1 MYIIIVPWSV
11 CKKVIP
17 DIRNRVPY
25 TVDVQCNKKRV
36 MTKRETKGTKTQK
49 KAKARPSA
57 ATQQKATE
65 DALHFR
71 VEFENLITSI
81 STNFI
86 NLAPEQIDTGITGAL
101 GVLGDFTKTD
111 RSYVLLFDKSGES
124 LERTHEWC
132 AIGMESQSEQYR
144 AMRASTYPW
153 LVGKLRKQQ
162 TVHFTAV
169 DDLPAEAKAEK
180 KVFRDQKVRSLIN
193 VPLMYGGSLRGIIGL
208 ETVLSNKAW
217 SRDTATLLKMAGEIF
232 SNALERKR
240 VEEEL
245 AHERDLLHTLMDNL
259 PDTIYFKDTQS
270 RFTRINKAQ
279 AKTLGIQNPAA
290 AINKT
295 DFDFFVHDHARIAFA
310 EEQEIIKSGKALI
323 NKIEKVGRPGS
334 VFTWFTAT
342 KVPIFDKRNNIVGTV
357 GVSRDITK
365 MKEFEDELQKAK
377 NELEIRVAERTADL
391 KKANERLETRISQ
404 LDFLNSTSFEL
415 AQLIQMDELLPAI
428 LRTFA
433 ARFPH
438 SQASICKAKKSAFK
452 CANATG
458 ILNCE
463 EGRRASEEALSVF
476 VRAEMQRTIIVEDWA
491 RDPRLSECHWPDL
504 SELPCYAAI
513 PLLADNKC
521 LAVVQ
526 IFTTPEYLGLY
537 GQEQTLL
544 TTLAAHA
551 ASCLSN
557 AIHYQELGEKARL
570 DGELD
575 AARSIQ
581 RRFTPQYKPQIP
593 HVNIKG
599 VYYPAYEVGGDYLDY
614 FKTQAGD
621 WVVVIADV
629 CGKGIPA
636 ALLKTMLRS
645 TFRVEGR
652 NETSAKRLLCA
663 VNDFMTLNLDDRSFV
678 TALCLIVKADGSS
691 MSYARAGHPMLI
703 KLSPRDELPLPIN
716 TNGLALGLVSD
727 ASKFTA
733 MMDEVIVDLK
743 KADRFLI
750 YTDGL
755 IDANNPE
762 RNSYGI
768 QRLNEAL
775 ARAHDCDADSMIT
788 LLMDDI
794 KKFTRDAPYH
804 DDLTILALQVTE

>member
-1 MYIIIVPWSV
+1 MAKKTARKPLPGRKTKASSSV
-11 CKKVIP
+11 AAVAP
-17 DIRNRVPY
+17 E
-25 TVDVQCNKKRV
+25 Q
-36 MTKRETKGTKTQK
+36 KT
-49 KAKARPSA
+49 A
-57 ATQQKATE
+57 E

-71 VEFENLITSI
+71 VEFEKLITSI

-86 NLAPEQIDTGITGAL
+86 NLAPEQIDNGVTVAL
-101 GVLGDFTKTD
+101 GLLGEFTKTD
-111 RSYVLLFDKSGES
+111 RSYVLLFDKSGEN

-132 AIGMESQSEQYR
+132 AIGIESQSEQYR
-144 AMRASTYPW
+144 TMSASALPW
-153 LVGKLRKQQ
+153 LVGKLRMQQ
-162 TVHFTAV
+162 TAYFTDV
-169 DDLPAEAKAEK
+169 DDLPSEAKAEK
-180 KVFRDQKVRSLIN
+180 KAFKEQKVRSLIN
-193 VPLMYGGSLRGIIGL
+193 VPVVYGGSLRGVIGL
-208 ETVLSNKAW
+208 ESVLSNKSW

-232 SNALERKR
+232 SSALERKR

-245 AHERDLLHTLMDNL
+245 AYERDLLHTLMDNL
-259 PDTIYFKDTQS
+259 PDTIYFKDTES

-279 AKTLGIQNPAA
+279 AKTLGIQNPVA
-290 AINKT
+290 AIGKT

-310 EEQEIIKSGKALI
+310 EEQEIMKSGKSLI
-323 NKIEKVGRPGS
+323 NKIEKVSRPDGN
-334 VFTWFTAT
+334 FTWFTAT
-342 KVPIFDKRNNIVGTV
+342 KVPIFDKNNNIVGTV
-357 GVSRDITK
+357 GVSRDITT
-365 MKEFEDELQKAK
+365 MKNFEDELQKAK

-391 KKANERLETRISQ
+391 KKANERLETRIAQ

-415 AQLIQMDELLPAI
+415 AQLIQIDELLPAI

-438 SQASICKAKKSAFK
+438 SQASICKAKKGSFK
-452 CANATG
+452 CTHATG
-458 ILNCE
+458 ELNTDP
-463 EGRRASEEALSVF
+463 GREASEQALSVF
-476 VRAEMQRTIIVEDWA
+476 MRTELQRTIVVENWMQ
-491 RDPRLSECHWPDL
+491 DPRLSQYKWPEL
-504 SELPCYAAI
+504 SELPCYTAI

-526 IFTTPEYLGLY
+526 IFTTPEYVDVY
-537 GQEQTLL
+537 EQEQTLL

-557 AIHYQELGEKARL
+557 ALHYQDLGEKARL

-593 HVNIKG
+593 HVNLKG

-614 FKTQAGD
+614 FKTEAGD
-621 WVVVIADV
+621 WVVVISDV

-636 ALLKTMLRS
+636 ALLMTMLRS

-678 TALCLIVKADGSS
+678 TALCLIIKHDGTS
-691 MSYARAGHPMLI
+691 MSYARAGHPMLL
-703 KLSPRDELPLPIN
+703 KLSPNNEPPLPI
-716 TNGLALGLVSD
+716 TSNGLALGLVSD
-727 ASKFTA
+727 GAKFTA
-733 MMDEVIVDLK
+733 MMDEVTVDLK
-743 KADRFLI
+743 KGDRFLI

-762 RNSYGI
+762 RNSYGV
-768 QRLNEAL
+768 QRLNEVL
-775 ARAHDCDADSMIT
+775 ARDKDSDADSMIS

-794 KKFTRDAPYH
+794 KKFTRGAPYH
-804 DDLTILALQVTE
+804 DDLTILALQVTD

>member
-1 MYIIIVPWSV
+1 MAKKIVK
-11 CKKVIP
+11 KKVSA
-17 DIRNRVPY
+17 
-25 TVDVQCNKKRV
+25 KKPRAADAAELP
-36 MTKRETKGTKTQK
+36 RHKG
-49 KAKARPSA
+49 P
-57 ATQQKATE
+57 E
-65 DALHFR
+65 DALHYR
-71 VEFENLITSI
+71 LEFEKLITTI

-86 NLAPEQIDTGITGAL
+86 NLAPEQIDNGITIAL
-101 GVLGDFTKTD
+101 GLLGEFSRTD
-111 RSYVLLFDKSGES
+111 RSYVLLFDKNEET

-132 AIGMESQSEQYR
+132 AIGIESHSEQFH
-144 AMRASTYPW
+144 AIKISEYPW
-153 LVGKLRKQQ
+153 LIGKLRKLQ
-162 TVHFTAV
+162 TIHFTEI

-180 KVFRDQKVRSLIN
+180 KVFKEQNVRSLMN
-193 VPLMYGGSLRGIIGL
+193 VPVVYGGSLRGFIGL
-208 ETVLSNKAW
+208 ETVSHEKTW

-232 SNALERKR
+232 SSALERKR

-245 AHERDLLHTLMDNL
+245 ALERDLLHTLMDNM

-310 EEQEIIKSGKALI
+310 EEQEIMKTGKALI
-323 NKIEKVGRPGS
+323 NKIEKVSRPDGN
-334 VFTWFTAT
+334 FTWFTAT
-342 KVPIFDKRNNIVGTV
+342 KIPVFDKNNTIVGTV
-357 GVSRDITK
+357 GMSRDITK
-365 MKEFEDELQKAK
+365 MKDFEDELQKAK

-391 KKANERLETRISQ
+391 KKSNERLETRIAQ
-404 LDFLNSTSFEL
+404 IDFLNATSFEM
-415 AQLIQMDELLPAI
+415 AQLIHLDELLPAVM
-428 LRTFA
+428 RTFA
-433 ARFPH
+433 SRFPQ
-438 SQASICKAKKSAFK
+438 SQASICKAKKGVFK
-452 CANATG
+452 CSNATG
-458 ILNCE
+458 SLNSDA
-463 EGRRASEEALSVF
+463 GREASEQALSVF
-476 VRAEMQRTIIVEDWA
+476 MRTELQRPIIVENWKQDS
-491 RDPRLSECHWPDL
+491 RLSQYPWPGLD
-504 SELPCYAAI
+504 ELPCYVAI

-526 IFTTPEYLGLY
+526 IFTMPEYLELY
-537 GQEQTLL
+537 EQEQPLL
-544 TTLAAHA
+544 TTIAAHA
-551 ASCLSN
+551 AACLSN

-593 HVNIKG
+593 HVNLKG

-614 FKTQAGD
+614 FKNQAGD

-636 ALLKTMLRS
+636 ALLMTMLRS

-678 TALCLIVKADGSS
+678 TALCLIISADGNS

-703 KLSPRDELPLPIN
+703 KLGAGGEAPAPVS

-727 ASKFTA
+727 NLKFND
-733 MMDEVIVDLK
+733 MMDEVTLDLQK
-743 KADRFLI
+743 GDRFLI

-755 IDANNPE
+755 IDATNPE
-762 RNSYGI
+762 RNSYGS
-768 QRLNEAL
+768 QRLNEVL
-775 ARAHDCDADSMIT
+775 AHDKESDADSLISV
-788 LLMDDI
+788 LMEDI
-794 KKFTRDAPYH
+794 KKFTRGAPYH

>member
-1 MYIIIVPWSV
+1 MAKKIV
-11 CKKVIP
+11 KKP
-17 DIRNRVPY
+17 SNG
-25 TVDVQCNKKRV
+25 KR
-36 MTKRETKGTKTQK
+36 
-49 KAKARPSA
+49 AKVPSA
-57 ATQQKATE
+57 ASAFDLDQKTAE
-65 DALHFR
+65 DALHYR
-71 VEFENLITSI
+71 VEFEKLITSI

-86 NLAPEQIDTGITGAL
+86 NLAPEQIDNGINVAL
-101 GVLGDFTKTD
+101 GLLGEFTKTD
-111 RSYVLLFDKSGES
+111 RSYILLFNKGSEN

-132 AIGMESQSEQYR
+132 AIGIESQSELYR
-144 AMRASTYPW
+144 TLNAGAFPW
-153 LVGKLRKQQ
+153 LVGKLRMQQ
-162 TVHFTAV
+162 TVYFSDI

-180 KVFRDQKVRSLIN
+180 KAFKEQRVRSLIN
-193 VPLMYGGSLRGIIGL
+193 VPVIYGGALRGIIGL
-208 ETVLSNKAW
+208 ESVLSEKTW

-232 SNALERKR
+232 SSALERKR

-245 AHERDLLHTLMDNL
+245 AYERDLLHTLMDNL
-259 PDTIYFKDTQS
+259 PDTIYFKDTES

-279 AKTLGIQNPAA
+279 AKTLGILNPAA
-290 AINKT
+290 AISKT

-310 EEQEIIKSGKALI
+310 EEQEIMRTGKALI
-323 NKIEKVGRPGS
+323 NKIEKVSRPDGN
-334 VFTWFTAT
+334 FTWFTAT
-342 KVPIFDKRNNIVGTV
+342 KVPIFDKTNTIVGTV

-391 KKANERLETRISQ
+391 KKANERLEVRIAQ

-415 AQLIQMDELLPAI
+415 AQLIQIDELLPAI

-433 ARFPH
+433 SRFPH
-438 SQASICKAKKSAFK
+438 SQSSICKAKKNTFK
-452 CANATG
+452 CTHATG
-458 ILNCE
+458 ELNSDA
-463 EGRRASEEALSVF
+463 GREASEQALAIF
-476 VRAEMQRTIIVEDWA
+476 MRTELQRTIVVENWA
-491 RDPRLSECHWPDL
+491 RDPRLSQYTWPDMAD
-504 SELPCYAAI
+504 LPCYFAI

-526 IFTTPEYLGLY
+526 IFTTPEYLDTY
-537 GQEQTLL
+537 EQEQTLL

-551 ASCLSN
+551 AACLSN

-593 HVNIKG
+593 HVNLKG

-614 FKTQAGD
+614 FKTEAGD
-621 WVVVIADV
+621 WVVVISDV

-636 ALLKTMLRS
+636 ALLMTMLRS

-678 TALCLIVKADGSS
+678 TALCLIIKHDGSS
-691 MSYARAGHPMLI
+691 LSYARAGHPMLL
-703 KLSPRDELPLPIN
+703 KLSPNGEPPLPISS
-716 TNGLALGLVSD
+716 NGLALGLVSD
-727 ASKFTA
+727 GGKFNA
-733 MMDEVIVDLK
+733 MMDEVTVELK
-743 KADRFLI
+743 KGDRFLI

-755 IDANNPE
+755 IDATDPE

-768 QRLNEAL
+768 QRLNEVL
-775 ARAHDCDADSMIT
+775 ARDRNSDADGMIS
-788 LLMDDI
+788 LLMEDI
-794 KKFTRDAPYH
+794 KKFTRGAPYH
-804 DDLTILALQVTE
+804 DDLTILALQVTD

>member
-1 MYIIIVPWSV
+1 MA
-11 CKKVIP
+11 KKSRKQQVVEKKT
-17 DIRNRVPY
+17 RVRAPA
-25 TVDVQCNKKRV
+25 VLD
-36 MTKRETKGTKTQK
+36 
-49 KAKARPSA
+49 SA
-57 ATQQKATE
+57 QQKAAE

-71 VEFENLITSI
+71 VEFEKLITSI

-86 NLAPEQIDTGITGAL
+86 NLAPEQIDSGISGAL
-101 GVLGDFTKTD
+101 GVLGEFTKTD
-111 RSYVLLFDKSGES
+111 RSYVLLFDKVGET

-132 AIGMESQSEQYR
+132 AIGIESQSEQYR
-144 AMRASTYPW
+144 AMNASAFPW

-162 TVHFTAV
+162 TVYFTGV
-169 DDLPAEAKAEK
+169 DDLPPEAKAEK
-180 KVFRDQKVRSLIN
+180 KAFKDQKVRSLIN
-193 VPLMYGGSLRGIIGL
+193 VPVVYGGSLRGIIGL
-208 ETVLSNKAW
+208 ESVLSEKTW

-245 AHERDLLHTLMDNL
+245 AYERDLLHTLMDNL

-270 RFTRINKAQ
+270 RFTRVNKAQ

-290 AINKT
+290 AISKT

-310 EEQEIIKSGKALI
+310 EEQEIMKSGKALI
-323 NKIEKVGRPGS
+323 NKIEKVGRPDGA
-334 VFTWFTAT
+334 FTWFTAT
-342 KVPIFDKRNNIVGTV
+342 KVPIFDKNNNIVGTV

-391 KKANERLETRISQ
+391 KKANERLETRIAQ

-415 AQLIQMDELLPAI
+415 AQVIQIDELLPAI

-438 SQASICKAKKSAFK
+438 SQASICKAKKDTFK
-452 CANATG
+452 CTNATG
-458 ILNCE
+458 DLNSE
-463 EGRRASEEALSVF
+463 AGRQASEEALSLF
-476 VRAEMQRTIIVEDWA
+476 IRSDMQRTLIVENWLQ
-491 RDPRLSECHWPDL
+491 DPRLSHYTWPDL
-504 SELPCYAAI
+504 SGFPCYAAI

-526 IFTTPEYLGLY
+526 IFTTPEHLELY
-537 GQEQTLL
+537 EQEQTLL

-551 ASCLSN
+551 AACLSN

-614 FKTQAGD
+614 FKTDAGD
-621 WVVVIADV
+621 WVIVIADV

-636 ALLKTMLRS
+636 ALLMTMLRS

-678 TALCLIVKADGSS
+678 TALCLIIKANGSS
-691 MSYARAGHPMLI
+691 MSYARAGHPMLL
-703 KLSPRDELPLPIN
+703 KLSGNGEPPLPIT

-727 ASKFTA
+727 GTKFIT
-733 MMDEVIVDLK
+733 MMDEVTVDLRK
-743 KADRFLI
+743 GDRFLI

-775 ARAHDCDADSMIT
+775 SRAQNSDADSMIT

-794 KKFTRDAPYH
+794 KKFTRGAPYH

>member
-1 MYIIIVPWSV
+1 
-11 CKKVIP
+11 
-17 DIRNRVPY
+17 
-25 TVDVQCNKKRV
+25 
-36 MTKRETKGTKTQK
+36 
-49 KAKARPSA
+49 
-57 ATQQKATE
+57 
-65 DALHFR
+65 
-71 VEFENLITSI
+71 
-81 STNFI
+81 
-86 NLAPEQIDTGITGAL
+86 
-101 GVLGDFTKTD
+101 
-111 RSYVLLFDKSGES
+111 
-124 LERTHEWC
+124 
-132 AIGMESQSEQYR
+132 
-144 AMRASTYPW
+144 
-153 LVGKLRKQQ
+153 
-162 TVHFTAV
+162 
-169 DDLPAEAKAEK
+169 
-180 KVFRDQKVRSLIN
+180 
-193 VPLMYGGSLRGIIGL
+193 
-208 ETVLSNKAW
+208 
-217 SRDTATLLKMAGEIF
+217 
-232 SNALERKR
+232 
-240 VEEEL
+240 
-245 AHERDLLHTLMDNL
+245 MDNL

-270 RFTRINKAQ
+270 RFTRVNKAQ

-310 EEQEIIKSGKALI
+310 EEQEIMKTGKALI
-323 NKIEKVGRPGS
+323 NKIEKVGRPDGA
-334 VFTWFTAT
+334 FTWFTAT
-342 KVPIFDKRNNIVGTV
+342 KVPIFDKNDNIVGTV

-391 KKANERLETRISQ
+391 KKANERLETRIAQ

-415 AQLIQMDELLPAI
+415 AQLIQIDELLQAI

-438 SQASICKAKKSAFK
+438 SQASICKAKKNAFK
-452 CANATG
+452 CTNATG
-458 ILNCE
+458 DLNSDA
-463 EGRRASEEALSVF
+463 GRGASEEALSVF
-476 VRAEMQRTIIVEDWA
+476 TGSEMQRPIIIENWLQ
-491 RDPRLSECHWPDL
+491 DPRLSLYKWPDL
-504 SELPCYAAI
+504 SGLPCYAAI

-526 IFTTPEYLGLY
+526 IFTTPEYLELY
-537 GQEQTLL
+537 EQEQTLL

-551 ASCLSN
+551 AACLSN

-614 FKTQAGD
+614 FKTEAGD
-621 WVVVIADV
+621 WVIVIADV

-636 ALLKTMLRS
+636 ALLMTMLRS

-678 TALCLIVKADGSS
+678 TALCLIIKANGSS
-691 MSYARAGHPMLI
+691 MSYARAGHPMLL
-703 KLSPRDELPLPIN
+703 KLNGNGESPLPIA

-727 ASKFTA
+727 GPKFIT
-733 MMDEVIVDLK
+733 MMDEVTVDLK
-743 KADRFLI
+743 KGDRFLI

-768 QRLNEAL
+768 QRLNEVL
-775 ARAHDCDADSMIT
+775 SRTRESDADSIIT

-794 KKFTRDAPYH
+794 KKFTRGAPYH

>member
-1 MYIIIVPWSV
+1 MKEHRPSFIGAASGAAKTRALRW
-11 CKKVIP
+11 
-17 DIRNRVPY
+17 
-25 TVDVQCNKKRV
+25 KKRNPT
-36 MTKRETKGTKTQK
+36 MAKKTTKKPAVDKKSKAAVSEAEAVQDQK
-49 KAKARPSA
+49 SA
-57 ATQQKATE
+57 E
-65 DALHFR
+65 DALHYR
-71 VEFENLITSI
+71 LEFEKFITSI

-86 NLAPEQIDTGITGAL
+86 NLAPEQIDNGITVAL
-101 GVLGDFTKTD
+101 GLLGEFTKTD
-111 RSYVLLFDKSGES
+111 RSYVLLFDKAGEN

-132 AIGMESQSEQYR
+132 AIGIESLSEQYR
-144 AMRASTYPW
+144 SVNASAFPW
-153 LVGKLRKQQ
+153 LVGKLHKQQ
-162 TVHFTAV
+162 TVHFTDV
-169 DDLPAEAKAEK
+169 ESLPPEAKAEK
-180 KVFRDQKVRSLIN
+180 KAFKEQKVRSLIN
-193 VPLMYGGSLRGIIGL
+193 VPVVSGGSLRGIIGL
-208 ETVLSNKAW
+208 ESVLAEKPW
-217 SRDTATLLKMAGEIF
+217 TRDTGTLLKMAGEIF
-232 SNALERKR
+232 SSALERKR

-245 AHERDLLHTLMDNL
+245 AYERDLLHTLMDNL

-290 AINKT
+290 AISKT

-310 EEQEIIKSGKALI
+310 EEQEIMKTGRALI
-323 NKIEKVGRPGS
+323 NKIEKVGRPDGN
-334 VFTWFTAT
+334 FTWFTAT
-342 KVPIFDKRNNIVGTV
+342 KVPIFDKNNNIVGTV

-365 MKEFEDELQKAK
+365 MKQFEDELQKAK

-404 LDFLNSTSFEL
+404 LDFLNSTSFEI
-415 AQLIQMDELLPAI
+415 AQLIQIDELLPAI

-433 ARFPH
+433 SRFPH
-438 SQASICKAKKSAFK
+438 SQASICKAKKGAFK
-452 CANATG
+452 CVNATG
-458 ILNCE
+458 DLNTDA
-463 EGRRASEEALSVF
+463 GREASEQALSIF
-476 VRAEMQRTIIVEDWA
+476 LRTELQRTIIVENWSQ
-491 RDPRLSECHWPDL
+491 DPRLVQYNWPNLED
-504 SELPCYAAI
+504 LPCYAAI

-526 IFTTPEYLGLY
+526 IFTTPEYLELY
-537 GQEQTLL
+537 EQEQTVL

-551 ASCLSN
+551 ATCLSN

-593 HVNIKG
+593 HVNVKG

-614 FKTQAGD
+614 FKTDAGD

-636 ALLKTMLRS
+636 ALLMTMLRS

-652 NETSAKRLLCA
+652 DETSAKQLLCA

-678 TALCLIVKADGSS
+678 TALCLIIKADGSS
-691 MSYARAGHPMLI
+691 MSYARAGHPMLLR
-703 KLSPRDELPLPIN
+703 LSSTGEPPLPVI

-727 ASKFTA
+727 AAKFKA
-733 MMDEVIVDLK
+733 MMDEVNVDLK
-743 KADRFLI
+743 KGDRFLI

-755 IDANNPE
+755 IDAANPE

-768 QRLNEAL
+768 QRVNDVL
-775 ARAHDCDADSMIT
+775 ARDRDSDADGMIAV
-788 LLMDDI
+788 LMDDI
-794 KKFTRDAPYH
+794 KKFTRGAAYH